1 MSEEKETHEI
11 KVEEEKKEGLPSVKV
26 IKETFSCSHC
36 DKEYKSKPGLSYH
49 IQKCPKKP
57 APPPKPVISVPKP
70 VVPVVSLTTTR
81 LPVVPSVAEA
91 SKVNVEI
98 LQKNLRDAQF
108 KERELTIQ
116 NEVLTSENKRI
127 KESSYEKDKQIYE
140 LQKELNKLREN
151 NYDLMYPRLE
161 EKNKKLTEEN
171 YKLKREIDD
180 LKYENDDL
188 REESRHDKKMFTDMV
203 NNSIM
208 KAENSPNQVVHRNI
222 QNSRQNNYTIQ
233 IFDPELSR
241 RLQYNPIEGCNEVRD
256 IIAKIMA
263 QAGLTHQTGMGFG
276 ENMNMDEMGNSI
288 SQLMNSIFNN
298 NGDDEDEE
306 PRDMSDVSGEV
317 ETSTK
322 KYGYRFV

>member
-11 KVEEEKKEGLPSVKV
+11 NVEEEKKEGLPEINSVTVLPSVKIV
-26 IKETFSCSHC
+26 KETFSCSHC

-49 IQKCPKKP
+49 LQKCPKKP
-57 APPPKPVISVPKP
+57 APPPKPVVSVPKP
-70 VVPVVSLTTTR
+70 VASF
-81 LPVVPSVAEA
+81 VPSEA
-91 SKVNVEI
+91 AKVDVEL

-116 NEVLTSENKRI
+116 NEVLMSENKRI

-161 EKNKKLTEEN
+161 EKNKKLTDEN

-241 RLQYNPIEGCNEVRD
+241 RLQYNPIAGCNEVRD

-306 PRDMSDVSGEV
+306 PRDMTDVSGEV